1 MTHDPKINDAE
12 DGYLGIWNRAEKVP
26 DRALAVLGHMRLDI
40 GDPPPQRI
48 LVGHAVGPLACPLA
62 DLLAGPLACCPEVC
76 PTTSSLASPVVRRTG
91 CPMVRWHMGHYHCAP
106 G

>member
-12 DGYLGIWNRAEKVP
+12 DRNLGIWNRAEKVP
-26 DRALAVLGHMRLDI
+26 NRALAVLGHMRLDI

-48 LVGHAVGPLACPLA
+48 LVG
-62 DLLAGPLACCPEVC
+62 
-76 PTTSSLASPVVRRTG
+76 PTGCPVVR
-91 CPMVRWHMGHYHCAP
+91 WHLGAYHCAP